1 MKIIAEPERLDARV
15 PLGIIAV
22 TLLTLLLSAGLT
34 LGVRAFAQGE
44 LHSSAVAA
52 GPRPVTPE
60 SVPPAQPSGLFERHT
75 PPGATRQLPPS
86 SSEYGWV
93 DRQQGLVRIPLER
106 AKQLYLA
113 PQAGPTQ
120 PASQTE
126 GSQR

>member
-15 PLGIIAV
+15 PLGMVAV

-34 LGVRAFAQGE
+34 LGVRALAEGE
-44 LHSSAVAA
+44 LHRAA
-52 GPRPVTPE
+52 LTSGPRPVTPE
-60 SVPPAQPSGLFERHT
+60 SLPPAQPNALFGRHR

-86 SSEYGWV
+86 SGEYGWV

-113 PQAGPTQ
+113 PPAGPTH

-126 GSQR
+126 GSRR